1 MELEN
6 IKALKASEAD
16 RGGEGQRLEPEA
28 EAEAEAGTWA
38 SLEDDVAQEP
48 EAEQASEA
56 SPGSEAAAEPQEPRT
71 SMT

>member
-28 EAEAEAGTWA
+28 EAEAVTWA
-38 SLEDDVAQEP
+38 GHEDDVAQEP

-71 SMT
+71 SMA